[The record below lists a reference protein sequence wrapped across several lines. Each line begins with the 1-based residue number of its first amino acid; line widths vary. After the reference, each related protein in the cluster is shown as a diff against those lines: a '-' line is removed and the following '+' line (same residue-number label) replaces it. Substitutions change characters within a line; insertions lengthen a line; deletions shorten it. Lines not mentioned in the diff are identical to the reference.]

1 MILSDLSIKRPV
13 FATVVSLMMI
23 VLGLASLMRLP
34 IRELPQ
40 IDPPIIQVTTQY
52 IGASAAVVD
61 TQITELIEAAV
72 AGIEGI
78 KTITST
84 SRDER
89 SQVVIEFNLSRDVDA
104 AANDVR
110 DRVARALNRLPEAA
124 DQPVVQKQDGDSR
137 PILWIALSS
146 DRHSGMEITDIAR
159 RRMLDRLAIVDGV
172 AQVIV
177 QGERRFSMR
186 IWLDRQAL
194 AARGLTVQDVEDAI
208 RRENVELP
216 GGRLDSLQRELTVR
230 TDTRMNRPEQFRSI
244 VVARQ
249 GGAQV
254 LLGDVATV
262 EIAPEDTRG
271 EYRINGR
278 PAIGL
283 GILRQSTANT
293 LSVANGVKAEVARIA
308 PSLPEGMQVTYGF
321 DESLFIS
328 QSIYEVQHALMIA
341 LALVVGVIFLFLRSF
356 RATIIPAVAIPV
368 SIIASFAA
376 MAAMGFSLNILT
388 LLGLVLAIGLVVD
401 DAIVVLE
408 NVHRRIEEGEEPLL
422 AAVRGSREIAFA
434 VLATTLV
441 LIAVFVPL
449 SFMEGNVGRLFTE
462 FGLALAASVAFSG
475 LVALTLTPMMC
486 SKLLT
491 SASGHSWIIRR
502 TEPVFHYMNAGFRWT
517 LRGALKAPI
526 ITLGLAASLSGLAV
540 ILFNIVPKEF
550 TPTEDRGVVIIPM
563 TGPEGA
569 NPNYMRE
576 HALRAEAIGAEYV
589 ARGEAASVFATMG
602 GFQRPPIGNVANV
615 FIRLAPWH
623 ERERKAQAIAAEI
636 FPRVAAMPG
645 VRAFTLV
652 PPSLGQSGFQ
662 PPIQFVIGGP
672 DYATLVEWRDAFM
685 ERARQNPRLLNLDSN
700 FRETKPEIRVDVDR
714 RKAAELGISIQA
726 IGRTIETM
734 LGSREVG
741 TYVDGGQEYR
751 VLLQAHETNRA
762 TPYDLENIFI
772 RGAGGLVPLSNVV
785 VLSERARPQQ
795 LSRADR
801 VRAITITASLAPGY
815 ALGDALDFMDAI
827 AAEVLPSEARI
838 SYRGQSLEF
847 RDSSSALYVTFLLA
861 LIVVYLV
868 LAAQFESFI
877 HPFIILLST
886 PLAVTGGLLA
896 LHLTG
901 QTLNIFSQI
910 GMILLIGL
918 MAKNGI
924 LVVEFANQ
932 LRDRGLSIF
941 DAALEA
947 SVVRLRPIL
956 MTSIATVLGAVPLAM
971 ATGAGAESRMALGV
985 VIVGGISLSTFVTL
999 YAIPALYVM
1008 LARFT
1013 KPIGHIE
1020 RALKDLEARAPAVGD
1035 EAAKYAKKGGGQPA
1049 PAE

>member
-194 AARGLTVQDVEDAI
+194 AARGLTVQDVEEAI

-293 LSVANGVKAEVARIA
+293 LSVANGVKAEVARIV

-422 AAVRGSREIAFA
+422 AALRGSREIAFA

-491 SASGHSWIIRR
+491 PASGHSWIIRR
-502 TEPVFHYMNAGFRWT
+502 TEPIFHYMNEGFRWT

-540 ILFNIVPKEF
+540 ILFNVVPKEF

-672 DYATLVEWRDAFM
+672 DYATLVEWRDAFL

-847 RDSSSALYVTFLLA
+847 RDSSSALYLTFLLA

-1020 RALKDLEARAPAVGD
+1020 RALSDLEARAPAVGD